1 MSYNKVI
8 LLGNLVRD
16 PEMRVTPKG
25 TAICQFGLALNHKYK
40 TDTGEQREEVT
51 FVDLEAW
58 GKTAENIAKYCT
70 KGKPLMVEGRLK
82 LDTWDDKTTGQKRSK
97 LKVVVEQFQFVG
109 GADKKSDD
117 APQTPAGQSPYTAPA
132 KASGGA
138 TGGGALD
145 DIPFAALREM
155 AQ

>member
-70 KGKPLMVEGRLK
+70 KGKPLMVDGRLK

-97 LKVVVEQFQFVG
+97 LKVVVEQFQFAG
-109 GADKKSDD
+109 SAGNKADD
-117 APQTPAGQSPYTAPA
+117 APPENRQPTKTNTAPTA
-132 KASGGA
+132 PGN
-138 TGGGALD
+138 D
-145 DIPFAALREM
+145 DDVPF
-155 AQ
+155 